1 MLEQARTEI
10 DEIGVKITK
19 TRENFNDL
27 MKTYML
33 KPKKPNQQPEPK
45 DFFDK
50 WTSFS
55 SEFKGT
61 SFLSAFYR
69 YFYRNFNL
77 YFRSLGTR
85 SPKVYKR
92 SQTCRETSCPGQ
104 GRRNAK
110 TT

>member
-1 MLEQARTEI
+1 MSQTCLKFNSEKIFFTQKSKFGQKRNFFQNKINGKTLCESNFRMLEQARTEI

-55 SEFKGT
+55 SEFKG
-61 SFLSAFYR
+61 
-69 YFYRNFNL
+69 
-77 YFRSLGTR
+77 
-85 SPKVYKR
+85 K
-92 SQTCRETSCPGQ
+92 
-104 GRRNAK
+104 
-110 TT
+110 

>member
-55 SEFKGT
+55 SEFKGK
-61 SFLSAFYR
+61 SFLSVTV
-69 YFYRNFNL
+69 NF
-77 YFRSLGTR
+77 
-85 SPKVYKR
+85 
-92 SQTCRETSCPGQ
+92 ETLVGKLCFQIHFHLLSV
-104 GRRNAK
+104 
-110 TT
+110 

>member
-33 KPKKPNQQPEPK
+33 KPKKPNQQAEPK

-55 SEFKGT
+55 SEFKGK
-61 SFLSAFYR
+61 FLSQLFSAIFSP
-69 YFYRNFNL
+69 NF
-77 YFRSLGTR
+77 RPLGTR
-85 SPKVYKR
+85 NPKIYKR

-104 GRRNAK
+104 GRRNA
-110 TT
+110 

>member
-1 MLEQARTEI
+1 MDQKPIFFQNRINDITICESNFRMLEQARTEI

-55 SEFKGT
+55 SEFKGK
-61 SFLSAFYR
+61 SF
-69 YFYRNFNL
+69 
-77 YFRSLGTR
+77 
-85 SPKVYKR
+85 
-92 SQTCRETSCPGQ
+92 
-104 GRRNAK
+104 
-110 TT
+110 